1 MGPYFRGAEYYEAFK
16 ATGPLRNMIPTED
29 YVKNTYAPRH
39 VQCKLR
45 EDFLLAELSKAAE
58 KDGVPV
64 IVHPSIEAAR
74 SQDWYMWY
82 PVYDGFVGINNPF
95 VVSRMD
101 TLHRELEKWKHDFHQ
116 KVS

>member
-16 ATGPLRNMIPTED
+16 ATGPLQNMIATED
-29 YVKNTYAPRH
+29 YVKNIYAPRH

-64 IVHPSIEAAR
+64 IVRPSIEAAH

-82 PVYDGFVGINNPF
+82 PVYKGFVGINNLF

-101 TLHRELEKWKHDFHQ
+101 TLHRELVKRKHDFHL